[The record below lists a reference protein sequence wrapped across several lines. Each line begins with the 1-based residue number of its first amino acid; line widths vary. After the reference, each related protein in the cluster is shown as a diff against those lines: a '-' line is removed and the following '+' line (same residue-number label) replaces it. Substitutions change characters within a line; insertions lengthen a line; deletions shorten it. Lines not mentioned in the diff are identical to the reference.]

1 MTEEVKQKILS
12 VRSKLLIDELI
23 DEVGDTE
30 ADERK
35 EIKVSDT

>member
-23 DEVGDTE
+23 IEIADTE